1 VRGIVFEIMQ
11 VRAVNHLARCGAVRG
26 AIRPQVIAPAAV
38 AQGQR
43 WNSFIKNVMDQV
55 KKDMEADP
63 KLKEDWKKWQKTA
76 AKTETRRESAAE
88 RMDELG
94 SRLKSAS
101 LKTSEV
107 LSSWKERAADLKSG
121 ASRRASEATESNESL
136 KKMEEFM
143 KKRSESLGAASSTAF
158 DKTKGVFS
166 KVVGK
171 TQETVDWVGSDKQ
184 TEKLEKWRQTQ
195 AFRDAAMAE
204 TDAKKEAADAALKA
218 AADAAAEAEVDP
230 EKIAEAKAKAEA
242 AQKAAEDMD
251 AGSAV
256 VLSKTQDGSSWDRFG
271 AGIKDMPFLSNV
283 FDNPLF
289 DRMFGE
295 SEIAA
300 SIREMK
306 DIDRDFMLE
315 DFAEEIEYVVAPHIV
330 QTYLD
335 GDQDALELHCGEAA
349 FAAVNASIKARITNK
364 MTLDTN
370 ILAGPKEV
378 ELKGAQRM
386 DKGPPC
392 FIWTF
397 NTQQVNC
404 LRDSEGEI
412 IEGAVDDIR
421 TVYYAMAITMHPE
434 LEKTLEY
441 PWQVSE
447 LAIVGNQ
454 PCW

>member
-1 VRGIVFEIMQ
+1 
-11 VRAVNHLARCGAVRG
+11 LARCGAVRG
-26 AIRPQVIAPAAV
+26 VMRHPIAPAMS
-38 AQGQR
+38 QSQR

-63 KLKEDWKKWQKTA
+63 KLKEDFKKWQNV
-76 AKTETRRESAAE
+76 TETADSRRARTQEK
-88 RMDELG
+88 MDNIG
-94 SRLKSAS
+94 DRLKSAS

-107 LSSWKERAADLKSG
+107 LSGWRERTADAKAAAARK
-121 ASRRASEATESNESL
+121 AHEATESNESL
-136 KKMEEFM
+136 KRMEEFM
-143 KKRSESLGAASSTAF
+143 KKRYETGAAASSTAF
-158 DKTKGVFS
+158 QKTKGVFS
-166 KVVGK
+166 GVMDKSS
-171 TQETVDWVGSDKQ
+171 ETLDWVGGNHEKN
-184 TEKLEKWRQTQ
+184 EKLRLWKIQQ
-195 AFRDAAMAE
+195 AQRDEAMATTAAQAE
-204 TDAKKEAADAALKA
+204 KAEAAA
-218 AADAAAEAEVDP
+218 AAAEAAEAAASDDP
-230 EKIAEAKAKAEA
+230 LKAAEAKMKAAEA
-242 AQKAAEDMD
+242 AKAAEDMD
-251 AGSAV
+251 VGSAV
-256 VLSKTQDGSSWDRFG
+256 VVSKTQDGSSWDRFG
-271 AGIKDMPFLSNV
+271 ARIGDMPFLSNV

-306 DIDRDFMLE
+306 EIDRSFMLE

-330 QTYLD
+330 QSF
-335 GDQDALELHCGEAA
+335 LEGNSERLEIQCGEAA
-349 FAAVNASIKARITNK
+349 FAAVNASIKARKQNK

-386 DKGPPC
+386 DKGAPC

-404 LRDSEGEI
+404 LRDREGEI

-421 TVYYAMAITMHPE
+421 TVFYAMAVTRHPE

>member
-1 VRGIVFEIMQ
+1 M
-11 VRAVNHLARCGAVRG
+11 
-26 AIRPQVIAPAAV
+26 AAS
-38 AQGQR
+38 QR

-55 KKDMEADP
+55 KRDMENDP
-63 KLKEDWKKWQKTA
+63 KLKEDWKKWQKTSE
-76 AKTETRRESAAE
+76 KVETRSERNKE
-88 RMDELG
+88 RMAEMSDKF
-94 SRLKSAS
+94 KSAS
-101 LKTSEV
+101 SRTSEI
-107 LSSWKERAADLKSG
+107 LSGWKEKTANMKSAAG
-121 ASRRASEATESNESL
+121 QRVSEATEQNESL

-143 KKRSESLGAASSTAF
+143 KKQVEFTSAKSSSAF
-158 DKTKGVFS
+158 QKTKGVFS
-166 KVVGK
+166 GVMDKSK
-171 TQETVDWVGSDKQ
+171 TAVNWVGGEHEQ
-184 TEKLEKWRQTQ
+184 NQKLKKWKETQ
-195 AFRDAAMAE
+195 ASRDAAMASQQ
-204 TDAKKEAADAALKA
+204 AAQEAADAAAKA
-218 AADAAAEAEVDP
+218 AEEAATSDDPTKAE
-230 EKIAEAKAKAEA
+230 EAKAKAAEA
-242 AQKAAEDMD
+242 AKAAEETQSGD
-251 AGSAV
+251 ALV
-256 VLSKTQDGSSWDRFG
+256 VSKTQDGSSWDRFG
-271 AGIKDMPFLSNV
+271 AGIRDMPFLSNM

-306 DIDRDFMLE
+306 DLDGAFILE
-315 DFAEEIEYVVAPHIV
+315 EFAEEIEYVVAPHIV

-335 GDQDALELHCGEAA
+335 GDSEQLELHCGEAA
-349 FAAVNASIKARITNK
+349 FAAVNASIKARKQNK

-370 ILAGPKEV
+370 VLAGPKEV
-378 ELKGAQRM
+378 ELKGAQRQ

-404 LRDSEGEI
+404 LRDREGEI

-421 TVYYAMAITMHPE
+421 TVYYAMAITRHPE

>member
-1 VRGIVFEIMQ
+1 
-11 VRAVNHLARCGAVRG
+11 
-26 AIRPQVIAPAAV
+26 
-38 AQGQR
+38 
-43 WNSFIKNVMDQV
+43 
-55 KKDMEADP
+55 MEADP

-107 LSSWKERAADLKSG
+107 LSSWKERAADMKAG

-204 TDAKKEAADAALKA
+204 TDAKKA

-242 AQKAAEDMD
+242 AQKAAEDM
-251 AGSAV
+251 
-256 VLSKTQDGSSWDRFG
+256 
-271 AGIKDMPFLSNV
+271 
-283 FDNPLF
+283 
-289 DRMFGE
+289 
-295 SEIAA
+295 
-300 SIREMK
+300 
-306 DIDRDFMLE
+306 
-315 DFAEEIEYVVAPHIV
+315 
-330 QTYLD
+330 
-335 GDQDALELHCGEAA
+335 
-349 FAAVNASIKARITNK
+349 
-364 MTLDTN
+364 
-370 ILAGPKEV
+370 
-378 ELKGAQRM
+378 
-386 DKGPPC
+386 
-392 FIWTF
+392 
-397 NTQQVNC
+397 
-404 LRDSEGEI
+404 
-412 IEGAVDDIR
+412 
-421 TVYYAMAITMHPE
+421 
-434 LEKTLEY
+434 
-441 PWQVSE
+441 
-447 LAIVGNQ
+447 
-454 PCW
+454 

>member
-1 VRGIVFEIMQ
+1 
-11 VRAVNHLARCGAVRG
+11 
-26 AIRPQVIAPAAV
+26 
-38 AQGQR
+38 
-43 WNSFIKNVMDQV
+43 MDQV
-55 KKDMEADP
+55 KKDMESDP
-63 KLKEDWKKWQKTA
+63 KLKKDWEKWQKT
-76 AKTETRRESAAE
+76 SADVEQKRIKNAV
-88 RMDELG
+88 RMDDIG

-107 LSSWKERAADLKSG
+107 LSAMKERSDDYKAA
-121 ASRRASEATESNESL
+121 AARRVQEATEQNESL
-136 KKMEEFM
+136 KNMEEFM
-143 KKRSESLGAASSTAF
+143 KKRYESGAAASSSVL
-158 DKTKGVFS
+158 DKGKGVFS
-166 KVVGK
+166 NVMDKSSK
-171 TQETVDWVGSDKQ
+171 AVDWVGGSHEQ
-184 TEKLEKWRQTQ
+184 NAKLKKWKTTQ
-195 AFRDAAMAE
+195 AMRDEGMAA
-204 TDAKKEAADAALKA
+204 TQAKAEAAEVLAKA
-218 AADAAAEAEVDP
+218 AADAQAAAEEDPLKAAEAQ
-230 EKIAEAKAKAEA
+230 AKAAEA
-242 AQKAAEDMD
+242 AKAAEEMD
-251 AGSAV
+251 AGSAMV
-256 VLSKTQDGSSWDRFG
+256 VSKTQGDSSWDRFG
-271 AGIKDMPFLSNV
+271 SGIRDMPFLSNM
-283 FDNPLF
+283 FENPLF

-306 DIDRDFMLE
+306 DIDSSFFLE
-315 DFAEEIEYVVAPHIV
+315 DFAEEIETVVAPHIV

-349 FAAVNASIKARITNK
+349 FAAVNASIKARKQNK

-404 LRDSEGEI
+404 LRDREGDI

-421 TVYYAMAITMHPE
+421 TVYYAMAVTMHPE